1 MNRFKQI
8 NTFNLNNQNM
18 FLSVRYLILPRIG
31 GRWPDV
37 GQRNCFLKQVKSET
51 VRVVHNYRQMTD
63 SSDYNPTLAVTTKQV
78 EYVVVVFDVAIITKT
93 VSKLKKI

>member
-1 MNRFKQI
+1 M
-8 NTFNLNNQNM
+8 
-18 FLSVRYLILPRIG
+18 SV
-31 GRWPDV
+31 
-37 GQRNCFLKQVKSET
+37 QVKSET
-51 VRVVHNYRQMTD
+51 VRVVHNFDRQMTD